1 MTSTV
6 LTIPS
11 GILRSVL
18 FTGVFWFNLSH
29 PVVAIADDSRELKI
43 KSAVVFHIIKFVEW
57 QRGVEPKDAIKVC
70 ASVRPELYDALAETF
85 AGKVVRGRG
94 LRIRAIAAPVESPI
108 TDCEILILDRAA
120 ASSAASATE
129 HAEIRT
135 HPVLSICEVDEIIW
149 GGCIAQI
156 FPQDNRARI
165 AFDLERAQLAGLR
178 PSSELLALAI
188 VRRSSS
194 SDAPQLKEEPLQA
207 GQAKK
212 GN

>member
-6 LTIPS
+6 LTISS

-18 FTGVFWFNLSH
+18 FTGIFGLSLLQ
-29 PVVAIADDSRELKI
+29 PVLAIADDSRELKI
-43 KSAVVFHIIKFVEW
+43 KSAVVFYIIKFVEW

-70 ASVRPELYDALAETF
+70 AAVRSELYDALAETF

-94 LRIRAIAAPVESPI
+94 LRIRAIEAQAGFSLP
-108 TDCEILILDRAA
+108 DCEILILDRAA
-120 ASSAASATE
+120 ASSAGNAMQ
-129 HAEIRT
+129 HAEILT
-135 HPVLSICEVDEIIW
+135 QPVLSICEVDEVVW
-149 GGCIAQI
+149 EGCIAQI

-188 VRRSSS
+188 VRRSPS
-194 SDAPQLKEEPLQA
+194 SDAPLLKEEPLQA

-212 GN
+212 GI